1 MPARLKVF
9 QAHLGFYDTVV
20 AAPSRA
26 AALKAWGSRQNLFRD
41 GQAKEAAAAEAIAA
55 ALAKPGIVLRRPVG
69 TNVAFSENPGLPH
82 VPKAPRNAPEK
93 KSPDKKPAPLAS
105 KPKTASL
112 AERRARSSPPPPPPS
127 RTAPPPDRRALDA
140 AEKALAELKREEE
153 RVLAKLAK
161 RKAALDEEELRARNA
176 FHARRKRAEEELA
189 KARKDYVGKLSRR

>member
-9 QAHLGFYDTVV
+9 QAHLGFFDTVV

-105 KPKTASL
+105 KPKTVSV
-112 AERRARSSPPPPPPS
+112 AERCARSSPPTPPQ
-127 RTAPPPDRRALDA
+127 PPPDRRALDA
-140 AEKALAELKREEE
+140 AEKALGELKCEEE
-153 RVLAKLAK
+153 RVLATLAK

-176 FHARRKRAEEELA
+176 FHARRKRAEEQLA
-189 KARKDYVGKLSRR
+189 KARNDYVDKLRR